1 MRVHKKQKIQ
11 TQNKE
16 GCFSTSAYTWKRDLQ
31 KNYELYLFLVPA
43 VVSVFIFSYLPMYGI
58 QIAFKDYKPAKGILG
73 SKWVGLKWFERF
85 FSGYQFTEVLS
96 NTVLLSV
103 LLLICSFPIPILFAL
118 IVNQYK
124 EGKFRRLLQTVSY
137 APHFIST
144 VVMVGMVLLF
154 LSPSSGLYGTIV
166 RLCGGDPKNIMG
178 DAGMFRSIYILSD
191 IWQHTGWDSIIYLA
205 ALSAINQDLY
215 DAANVDGAGRMK
227 KIWYIELPALKETSI
242 ILLILRLGNIMSMG
256 FEKAYLM
263 QNNLNLATSEIIATY
278 VYKVGLT
285 GTPQY
290 SYSAAIGVFNSVI
303 NVILIITFNK
313 ISKKV
318 SGAGLW

>member
-1 MRVHKKQKIQ
+1 MANNSGQKNKKQR
-11 TQNKE
+11 
-16 GCFSTSAYTWKRDLQ
+16 SANTWKKDIK
-31 KNYELYLFLVPA
+31 KNYELYLFLIPA
-43 VVSVFIFSYLPMYGI
+43 VVSVFIFNYLPMYGI
-58 QIAFKDYKPAKGILG
+58 QIAFKDFKPAKGILG
-73 SKWVGLKWFERF
+73 SKFVGLKWFERF
-85 FSGYQFTEVLS
+85 FSSFQFTEILS
-96 NTVLLSV
+96 NTLLLSI
-103 LLLICSFPIPILFAL
+103 LLLICSFPIPIIFAL

-124 EGKFRRLLQTVSY
+124 DGKFRRILQTVSY

-144 VVMVGMVLLF
+144 VVMVGMVVLF

-166 RLCGGDPKNIMG
+166 RMFGGDPQNIMG
-178 DAGMFRSIYILSD
+178 DSAMFRPIYILSD

-205 ALSAINQDLY
+205 ALSSINQDLY
-215 DAANVDGAGRMK
+215 DAANVDGAGRFK
-227 KIWYIELPALKETSI
+227 KMWYIEIPALKETAI

-303 NVILIITFNK
+303 NVILIVTFNK
-313 ISKKV
+313 LSKKV

>member
-1 MRVHKKQKIQ
+1 MANNSGPKNKKQ
-11 TQNKE
+11 
-16 GCFSTSAYTWKRDLQ
+16 CSANTWKKDIK
-31 KNYELYLFLVPA
+31 KNYELYLFLIPA
-43 VVSVFIFSYLPMYGI
+43 VVSVFIFNYLPMYGI
-58 QIAFKDYKPAKGILG
+58 QIAFKDFKPAKGILG
-73 SKWVGLKWFERF
+73 SKFVGLKWFERF
-85 FSGYQFTEVLS
+85 FSSFQFTEILS
-96 NTVLLSV
+96 NTLLLSI
-103 LLLICSFPIPILFAL
+103 LLLICSFPIPIIFAL

-124 EGKFRRLLQTVSY
+124 DGKFRRILQTVSY

-144 VVMVGMVLLF
+144 VVMVGMVVLF

-166 RLCGGDPKNIMG
+166 RMFGGDPQNIMG
-178 DAGMFRSIYILSD
+178 DSAMFRPIYILSD

-205 ALSAINQDLY
+205 ALSSINQDLY
-215 DAANVDGAGRMK
+215 DAANVDGAGRFK
-227 KIWYIELPALKETSI
+227 KMWYIEIPALKETAI

-303 NVILIITFNK
+303 NVILIVTFNK
-313 ISKKV
+313 LSKKV

>member
-1 MRVHKKQKIQ
+1 MSVHKKQKIQ
-11 TQNKE
+11 PQNKE

-58 QIAFKDYKPAKGILG
+58 QIAFKDFKPAKGILG

-166 RLCGGDPKNIMG
+166 RLLEGDPKNIMG
-178 DAGMFRSIYILSD
+178 DAGMFRPIYILSD

-290 SYSAAIGVFNSVI
+290 SYSAAIGVFNAVI